1 MTRMYP
7 FPDQSQPK
15 FCFDVSPV
23 IKNIPALSRS
33 LNLPEIFLH
42 PSFLPRR
49 TDEQRIRFNEKS
61 NIGFSFNGAK
71 KGGREKLRSHPS
83 FRQRYS
89 MDIRRI

>member
-33 LNLPEIFLH
+33 LDLAVPKFFYTL
-42 PSFLPRR
+42 PSFH
-49 TDEQRIRFNEKS
+49 DEQRIRFNEKS
-61 NIGFSFNGAK
+61 NIGFSLNGAK